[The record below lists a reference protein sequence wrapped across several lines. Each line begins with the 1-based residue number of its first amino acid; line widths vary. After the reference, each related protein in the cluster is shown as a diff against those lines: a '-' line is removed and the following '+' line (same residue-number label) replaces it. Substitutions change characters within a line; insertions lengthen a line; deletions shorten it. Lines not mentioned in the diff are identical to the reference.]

1 MEEQWKTISK
11 SPNYLISTLGR
22 VRNKRTLRLLNQ
34 SFQKSGNAIVCLSD
48 GGRIKTYSVNRLM
61 LEAFK
66 PCEGSDSMSVLYKDG
81 IKGNNTIE
89 NLEWG
94 EQKMTYNTTP
104 TEFKDLTN
112 MLHKYIDKAINEW
125 FAKYGL
131 EIERASDKEQAILP

>member
-1 MEEQWKTISK
+1 
-11 SPNYLISTLGR
+11 
-22 VRNKRTLRLLNQ
+22 
-34 SFQKSGNAIVCLSD
+34 
-48 GGRIKTYSVNRLM
+48 M

-81 IKGNNTIE
+81 IKGNNTID

-131 EIERASDKEQAILP
+131 EIERVSDKE